1 VDDASR
7 AVLSELTA
15 ADDAMTSK
23 QPSRR
28 VEHIS
33 RAHERLGHHDPAL
46 AAAIGTR
53 ARGSASTLIFGGGN
67 RVHNSPDGL
76 ICARVAA
83 ARLAEDAWAHC
94 YYALALEGARRSEEA
109 DAAYQHALRIDPKH
123 ANILGNYALFLTD
136 VRGEHDRAQK
146 LYERALDADP
156 TDAHNLGNYAV
167 FLRTVRGEHDRA
179 QELYDRALDADPT
192 DANILGNYALFLK
205 NVRGEHDR
213 AQKLYERALDADPK
227 HANILGNYALF
238 LTDVRGE
245 HDRAQKLYERALD
258 ADPTDANNLGNYA
271 RLRLERGD
279 DRAATDMIRSAF
291 EHADDRHDPLR
302 VELCMYLFALGPRD
316 ERDRARS
323 ELARLLAASVRSPG
337 WDFSRIVAR
346 AINQGHEDGDRLQ
359 DLADVISEG
368 ADTTIVEGWIEEG

>member
-1 VDDASR
+1 MDDASR

-156 TDAHNLGNYAV
+156 TDA
-167 FLRTVRGEHDRA
+167 
-179 QELYDRALDADPT
+179 
-192 DANILGNYALFLK
+192 
-205 NVRGEHDR
+205 
-213 AQKLYERALDADPK
+213 
-227 HANILGNYALF
+227 
-238 LTDVRGE
+238 
-245 HDRAQKLYERALD
+245 
-258 ADPTDANNLGNYA
+258 NNLGNYA